1 MKKIFVIIAMVLAQ
15 TVSWAQGTIKV
26 QAQNIVAEGEQF
38 SVSFVIES
46 AKDGKPSEF
55 DWDCG
60 SDFQL
65 VWGPQTGTSTSTFIN
80 NGKVTTSSQYTY
92 SYIVTARKTGKFI
105 LPSATAKIG
114 GNVISSSPKTIEVV
128 SGDDSAAAASAGA
141 ASGSSRANS
150 VDHSDVSSS
159 DLFMK
164 LSLSRHSAVL
174 GEPVTATLKLYQKAD
189 ISGFEDIKF
198 PSFKGFWSQTL
209 EAPSNINF
217 QREVVGEK
225 IYNSAVLRSWVLV
238 PQQTGELPI
247 EAAELTCLVNIR
259 VQRRSNSIFDTF
271 FDDNIRTIRKRLT
284 TPAMKLQVNSLPAGA
299 PASFGGG
306 VGQFTMSATVSK
318 DSLKAHEAASLTV
331 TLSGNGNV
339 ALLDAPKINFP
350 PDFEVYDAK
359 QTDKTTRGGTSGN
372 KSFEFPFI
380 PRSHGS
386 FDIPPVEWTYFD
398 IKTRKYVTLSSDEIH
413 LEVAPGSG
421 GSSSAPGIAGG
432 LRLPDRSGVRTLSE
446 DIRYIRSGKPSLSK
460 GSSMLVSGAAYP
472 VLLILMALGAGG
484 YYAFRRHSAKRRAD
498 VAGMRG
504 RRAAKMAMG
513 RLSKSKAYLD
523 KQLDTAFYEE
533 LHKALLGFISDKFN
547 LPQEEL
553 DKESISGRLT
563 GSGVP
568 EETAKEFLALV
579 DACEYAR
586 YSPDSGEGALK
597 AHYDNAVKVIST
609 IESTMKTKRGTAK
622 AVMILLA
629 LTASLQLSAADA
641 DSLWKAGVEAYAQS
655 EWQVAADS
663 WSALEAEGWQS
674 PVLSYNLGNAW
685 FNSGNL
691 AKAILYYERAL
702 KADPSF
708 SDARNNLE
716 FANSLTQDN
725 IDSVPEFLLKSW
737 ARDICY
743 IFPSNLWAVMSLL
756 LFAVFCLLMLLFLL
770 GSTSASRRKGFYGGL
785 AALILAVATA
795 GFAFWQADI
804 CKDNSKAIITMPV
817 VSVKNSPTG
826 TSAKDLFVLHEGTKV
841 TIIDRV
847 GEYSNITIADG
858 RQGWIKTASVEVI

>member
-1 MKKIFVIIAMVLAQ
+1 MKKIFVIIAIVLAQ
-15 TVSWAQGTIKV
+15 AASWAQGSIKV
-26 QAQNIVAEGEQF
+26 QAQNIVAAGEQF

-46 AKDGKPSEF
+46 GKDGKPSDF

-92 SYIVTARKTGKFI
+92 SYIVTARKAGKFI

-114 GNVISSSPKTIEVV
+114 GNLISSSPKTIEVV
-128 SGDDSAAAASAGA
+128 AGDDSSAATSKNE
-141 ASGSSRANS
+141 NS
-150 VDHSDVSSS
+150 NNPTFSDIGPSE
-159 DLFMK
+159 LFIR
-164 LSLSRHSAVL
+164 LSLSRTSAVV
-174 GEPVTATLKLYQKAD
+174 GEPITATLKLFQKAD
-189 ISGFEDIKF
+189 ISGFEDIRF

-217 QREVVGEK
+217 QREVVADR
-225 IYNSAVLRSWVLV
+225 IYNSAVLRSWVIV

-247 EAAELTCLVNIR
+247 EKAELTCLVNIR
-259 VQRRSNSIFDTF
+259 VQSRSNSIFDSF
-271 FDDNIRTIRKRLT
+271 FDDNVRTIRKRLT
-284 TPAMKLQVNSLPAGA
+284 TGEKIINVSPLPAGA

-331 TLSGNGNV
+331 TLSGSGNV
-339 ALLDAPKINFP
+339 ALLEAPKINFP

-359 QTDKTTRGGTSGN
+359 QTDNSTRGGTSGS
-372 KSFEFPFI
+372 KTFEFPFI

-386 FDIPPVEWTYFD
+386 FDIPPIEWTYYD
-398 IKTRKYVTLSSDEIH
+398 SKTRKYVTLTSQEIH

-421 GSSSAPGIAGG
+421 SGAASSSGLGG
-432 LRLPDRSGVRTLSE
+432 ALRLPDRSGVRTLSE
-446 DIRYIRSGKPSLSK
+446 DIRYIRTSMPSLSK
-460 GSSMLVSGAAYP
+460 GSSMIVSGAVYP
-472 VLLILMALGAGG
+472 VLLILMALGTA
-484 YYAFRRHSAKRRAD
+484 AFWLFRRRSARRRAD

-547 LPQEEL
+547 MPQEEL

-568 EETAKEFLALV
+568 EETAKEFLDLV

-609 IESTMKTKRGTAK
+609 IESTMKTRRNTPK

-641 DSLWKAGVEAYAQS
+641 DSLWRAGTEAYAQS
-655 EWQVAADS
+655 DWQVAVDS

-725 IDSVPEFLLKSW
+725 IDSVPEFLLKSL

-743 IFPSNLWAVMSLL
+743 IFPANLWAIMSLL
-756 LFAVFCLLMLLFLL
+756 LFAGFCLLMLLFLL
-770 GSTSASRRKGFYGGL
+770 GSTSSARRKGFYGGL
-785 AALILAVATA
+785 AALIFAGATA
-795 GFAFWQADI
+795 GFALWQADI

-841 TIIDRV
+841 TIIDKV

-858 RQGWIKTASVEVI
+858 RQGWIKTASAEVI